1 MATTSAS
8 PVFRTLPATV
18 ANKPAVHQIN
28 IGLGTPSATFTTVV
42 LTAADA
48 GQDNNNATLATAI
61 NSIIEGLRLA
71 GVFEKIT
78 GAP

>member
-1 MATTSAS
+1 MATTSTTAIKA
-8 PVFRTLPATV
+8 TLPRTV
-18 ANKPAVHQIN
+18 ADKPAVHQIN
-28 IGLGTPSATFTTVV
+28 IGLGTPSASFTTVV

-48 GQDNNNATLATAI
+48 AQDNNNATLATCL
-61 NSIIEGLRLA
+61 NSIIEGLRVA